1 MTSLGSTMP
10 FRMQSTAAV
19 VDSNSVIPD
28 KGELL
33 VAFDSRRLAV
43 NVSAMEDKA
52 KDREKAIELAQRII
66 DRL

>member
-1 MTSLGSTMP
+1 MSFGDWIEGVGNK
-10 FRMQSTAAV
+10 AV
-19 VDSNSVIPD
+19 FSD

-33 VAFDSRRLAV
+33 VAFDKRRLAV

-66 DRL
+66 DEL